1 MERSW
6 PCTMNRGSPLM
17 SGSVDGLISLVDECL
32 WSGLNLMDASLKLI
46 EAEPLHL
53 PSPQLFFFMF
63 SSWLKGIIVIVL
75 LLVFRKF

>member
-6 PCTMNRGSPLM
+6 PCAMNRGFPLM

-46 EAEPLHL
+46 EAEPSTPL
-53 PSPQLFFFMF
+53 PPNYFFF
-63 SSWLKGIIVIVL
+63 SCSLHG
-75 LLVFRKF
+75 